1 MFPFYNDGSNT
12 VYWEKNSV
20 IKTVDLRKLRFLWSF
35 TRCCAMSLCS
45 GIEHTWFYTLW
56 VFFDEEN
63 PLLSKV
69 INNVQAIHIT
79 TISSSSLW
87 SSSACSCSSCLCS
100 SLFSCSFFHTTTTRR
115 DSNAHE
121 NSCRKGFCFIELSSS
136 LTWGFRACYLNYTK
150 QHKLHQRNLILEA
163 FSQITDKIFS
173 GTANFLVKQNR
184 WLLKRQPFSSF
195 FCVSTK
201 VLSMALFAVFFGT
214 TTAFFTPQRTV
225 HIKVPG
231 SCNSHRTQLLPVPR
245 DQSRSEEKKY

>member
-12 VYWEKNSV
+12 VYWEKIPSSKQS
-20 IKTVDLRKLRFLWSF
+20 IWGSF
-35 TRCCAMSLCS
+35 GSCGASPGAVLSLCS
-45 GIEHTWFYTLW
+45 GIEHTWFCTLW

-63 PLLSKV
+63 PLRIKV

-121 NSCRKGFCFIELSSS
+121 NSCREGFCFIELSSRLS
-136 LTWGFRACYLNYTK
+136 WGFRACYLNYTK

-184 WLLKRQPFSSF
+184 WLLKRQPLSSF
-195 FCVSTK
+195 FLCLPKFLAWRCLQCS
-201 VLSMALFAVFFGT
+201 LA
-214 TTAFFTPQRTV
+214 
-225 HIKVPG
+225 
-231 SCNSHRTQLLPVPR
+231 QLLLSLHHSVLFI
-245 DQSRSEEKKY
+245 